1 MNQIETHFQK
11 IRNGIIGLGQCFE
24 SPQGKRKI
32 IYADWTASGK
42 LYKPIEEKLLAEIA
56 PFFAN
61 THSESTYTA
70 NLISNSYSESRAI
83 IKKHVNSSDKDIL
96 ITSGNGMTDVVN
108 KFQRILGL
116 KVPEGLKQYI
126 NIPEELKPIIF
137 VTHMEHHSNHTSW
150 LETIGDV
157 IVVPPDENGMVSV
170 ENFKYYLSKYKLRK
184 RKFAA
189 ITACSNVTGI
199 QTPYYEIAKLLHQE
213 NGYCFVDFACSAPYV
228 NIDMHP
234 NDPQAGLDA
243 IFFSPHK
250 FLGGPGTNGV
260 LLFNKDLYENIIP
273 DNSGGGTVSWT
284 NPWGGREYIYEIE
297 EKEDGGTPG
306 ILQNIKIAYALK
318 LKEEM
323 GVKEIMEREKDQVN
337 ILFKMLESIPNLK
350 ILAANQKE
358 RLPIISFTISGL
370 HYNLGVKLLNDFF
383 GIQSRG
389 GCSCAGTYGHYLL
402 GIDQTKS
409 QELSENL
416 KNENSFEKPGWIRIS
431 VHPTTSNSEIHFI
444 CNSIKALAENY
455 KWWAKNYQYNRK
467 KNEFFSIND

>member
-11 IRNGIIGLGQCFE
+11 IRNGIIGLSQCFE

-284 NPWGGREYIYEIE
+284 NPWGAREYIYEIE
-297 EKEDGGTPG
+297 KKE
-306 ILQNIKIAYALK
+306 L
-318 LKEEM
+318 
-323 GVKEIMEREKDQVN
+323 
-337 ILFKMLESIPNLK
+337 ML
-350 ILAANQKE
+350 
-358 RLPIISFTISGL
+358 
-370 HYNLGVKLLNDFF
+370 
-383 GIQSRG
+383 
-389 GCSCAGTYGHYLL
+389 
-402 GIDQTKS
+402 
-409 QELSENL
+409 
-416 KNENSFEKPGWIRIS
+416 
-431 VHPTTSNSEIHFI
+431 
-444 CNSIKALAENY
+444 
-455 KWWAKNYQYNRK
+455 
-467 KNEFFSIND
+467 